1 MAVEVI
7 AVLGGT
13 FDPPHAAHL
22 AVARLVLERSSCSRV
37 LIVPCIRH
45 PFGKAA
51 APFEHRLAMCRL
63 LAQEAGSGIEASDVE
78 GRLDLSGR
86 TIDML
91 EALAGENEGARL
103 RLVIGSDILEERER
117 WHRFEDI
124 AALAEPIHV
133 ARAGHAPA
141 PGSLPAPD
149 AISSTQ
155 VRRLIASGQRPA
167 ELVPAPVLD
176 YIEGHG
182 LYGSLQP

>member
-1 MAVEVI
+1 MAGEVI

-22 AVARLVLERSSCSRV
+22 EVARLVLERSGCDRV

-51 APFEHRLAMCRL
+51 AAFEHRMAMCRL
-63 LAQEAGSGIEASDVE
+63 LADEAGSGIEACDVE

-91 EALAGENEGARL
+91 EALAGEMRGARL

-117 WHRFEDI
+117 WHRFDDVV
-124 AALAEPIHV
+124 ALAEPIHV
-133 ARAGHAPA
+133 ARAGHAA
-141 PGSLPAPD
+141 EPGSLPAP
-149 AISSTQ
+149 APISSTR
-155 VRRLIASGQRPA
+155 VRQLIAAGQRP
-167 ELVPAPVLD
+167 EDLVPAAVLD
-176 YIEGHG
+176 YIAAHG